1 MEPGDPLVIYP
12 NSHNIYE
19 LILLK
24 VVISNI
30 MHFIVRTNRD
40 VAHLFAV
47 FESIVLDNP
56 LLGGS
61 FHLVKRYD

>member
-1 MEPGDPLVIYP
+1 MEHGDPLVIYLNCP
-12 NSHNIYE
+12 SIYE

-47 FESIVLDNP
+47 FESIVLDSP

-61 FHLVKRYD
+61 SHLVKRYE